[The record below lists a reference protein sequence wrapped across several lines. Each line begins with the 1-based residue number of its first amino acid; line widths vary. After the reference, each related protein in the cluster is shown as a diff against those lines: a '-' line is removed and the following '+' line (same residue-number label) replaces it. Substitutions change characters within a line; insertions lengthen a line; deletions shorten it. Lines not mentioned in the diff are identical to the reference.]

1 MMTPRIESGRFE
13 AGDTGPSRPVRF
25 DALLASL
32 SSRFVNLPPGD
43 VDGAIDDALRRICEP
58 LGVDFAALWEW
69 STDESVVLTLTHVY
83 LAEGGPPGAAIML
96 AEHFPWVSQQMRA
109 GITVALSSLEQL
121 PAEAAV
127 DRESA
132 ERLLIKSSLVLPLS
146 VGGSLPT
153 GVLAFNTV
161 RAPREWSDELV
172 DQLQLVAQV
181 FANALARRRHDL
193 ILRESEERLALAVD
207 AAEAGLWTLNLGTG
221 VFWATERARALF
233 GYSPDETLDMARFE
247 ASVHPDD
254 WGAVREP
261 LERAARTGESFDVV
275 YRIVHAADGRLR
287 WISSRGG
294 RPVGLGPTAN
304 RLTGVSIDIT
314 DRRVTEEALR
324 VGQARLQA
332 AAELARL
339 GSVEVD
345 EATGT
350 VFADD
355 RSLDILGYPPE
366 GERGMPIV
374 HFWMEHLHP
383 DDLPRVLGER
393 REALD
398 GKREELRVEYRY
410 LHPVRGER
418 WIQHIGRSTW
428 RDAAGFAVR
437 SVAVLRDITEGRQ
450 REEALRQSLEEI
462 ARLKDRL
469 EAERDYLKAEVGAS
483 RLHEEIT
490 GQSAAIRKVLRQ
502 AEQVAP
508 TPSSVLVLGET
519 GTGKERLAQCIHRL
533 SPRHHQV
540 MVKVNC
546 AALPAGL
553 IESELFGREK
563 GAYTGAMAR
572 QVGRFEIAHG
582 STLFL
587 DEIGELPLELQ
598 SKLLRVLESG
608 EFERLGGPRTIKV
621 DVRIIAATNRDLADD
636 VRKGRF
642 REDLYYRLNVF
653 PIRVPPL
660 RERKEDIPPLV
671 WAILG
676 ELNARMG
683 KRITQVSRKTMEALQ
698 RQAWPGNVR
707 ELRNILEH
715 AVIVTAGE
723 TLAPPVFDAAR
734 PAAAGQTLAESERDH
749 ILGVL
754 ERTGWRIKGAQGAA
768 EVLGLKRGTLYGRMR
783 KLGIPFP
790 ASRKR
795 EP

>member
-1 MMTPRIESGRFE
+1 M
-13 AGDTGPSRPVRF
+13 
-25 DALLASL
+25 
-32 SSRFVNLPPGD
+32 
-43 VDGAIDDALRRICEP
+43 
-58 LGVDFAALWEW
+58 
-69 STDESVVLTLTHVY
+69 
-83 LAEGGPPGAAIML
+83 
-96 AEHFPWVSQQMRA
+96 
-109 GITVALSSLEQL
+109 
-121 PAEAAV
+121 
-127 DRESA
+127 
-132 ERLLIKSSLVLPLS
+132 
-146 VGGSLPT
+146 
-153 GVLAFNTV
+153 
-161 RAPREWSDELV
+161 APRDYFL
-172 DQLQLVAQV
+172 
-181 FANALARRRHDL
+181 
-193 ILRESEERLALAVD
+193 
-207 AAEAGLWTLNLGTG
+207 
-221 VFWATERARALF
+221 
-233 GYSPDETLDMARFE
+233 
-247 ASVHPDD
+247 
-254 WGAVREP
+254 
-261 LERAARTGESFDVV
+261 
-275 YRIVHAADGRLR
+275 
-287 WISSRGG
+287 
-294 RPVGLGPTAN
+294 
-304 RLTGVSIDIT
+304 
-314 DRRVTEEALR
+314 
-324 VGQARLQA
+324 
-332 AAELARL
+332 
-339 GSVEVD
+339 
-345 EATGT
+345 
-350 VFADD
+350 
-355 RSLDILGYPPE
+355 
-366 GERGMPIV
+366 
-374 HFWMEHLHP
+374 EHLHP
-383 DDLPRVLGER
+383 EDRPRVLELGRQLHSGMLER
-393 REALD
+393 TAI
-398 GKREELRVEYRY
+398 EYRY
-410 LHPVRGER
+410 LHPTEGEK
-418 WIQHIGRSTW
+418 WIRHEARITK
-428 RDAAGFAVR
+428 RDAAGYALSSYGVM
-437 SVAVLRDITEGRQ
+437 RDISER
-450 REEALRQSLEEI
+450 RRAVEALRTSYAEI

-469 EAERDYLKAEVGAS
+469 EAERDYLKAEIGAS

-587 DEIGELPLELQ
+587 DEIGEVSLELQ

-608 EFERLGGPRTIKV
+608 EFERLGSPRTIKV

-653 PIRVPPL
+653 PIRPAAARAARGHPAAGLGDPRRV
-660 RERKEDIPPLV
+660 ERPHGQADHAGVAQDDGGAP
-671 WAILG
+671 A
-676 ELNARMG
+676 
-683 KRITQVSRKTMEALQ
+683 S
-698 RQAWPGNVR
+698 AWPGNVR
-707 ELRNILEH
+707 ELRNVLEH

-723 TLAPPVFDAAR
+723 TLAPPVFDDAR

>member
-1 MMTPRIESGRFE
+1 MSPAERENPAAPPSGTPPRFE
-13 AGDTGPSRPVRF
+13 T
-25 DALLASL
+25 LLATL

-43 VDGAIDDALRRICEP
+43 VDGAIDDALRRVCEP

-69 STDESVVLTLTHVY
+69 STDKRDVLLLTHFH
-83 LAEGGPPGAAIML
+83 LAEGVPPAASDQRE
-96 AEHFPWVSQQMRA
+96 EHFPWVRQQVQA
-109 GITVALSSLEQL
+109 GITVALSSLEEL

-127 DRESA
+127 DRA
-132 ERLLIKSSLVLPLS
+132 NGERLHIKSALGIPLS
-146 VGGSLPT
+146 VGGEPPA
-153 GVLAFNTV
+153 GVLGFNTV
-161 RAPREWSDELV
+161 RAPREWSEDLV
-172 DQLQLVAQV
+172 DQLRLVAQV

-193 ILRESEERLALAVD
+193 SLRRSESRL
-207 AAEAGLWTLNLGTG
+207 E
-221 VFWATERARALF
+221 
-233 GYSPDETLDMARFE
+233 
-247 ASVHPDD
+247 
-254 WGAVREP
+254 
-261 LERAARTGESFDVV
+261 
-275 YRIVHAADGRLR
+275 
-287 WISSRGG
+287 
-294 RPVGLGPTAN
+294 
-304 RLTGVSIDIT
+304 
-314 DRRVTEEALR
+314 
-324 VGQARLQA
+324 A
-332 AAELARL
+332 AAELAGL
-339 GSVEVD
+339 GFYEVD
-345 EATGT
+345 YVGQVA
-350 VFADD
+350 FF
-355 RSLDILGYPPE
+355 DIRLNQLLGVPPE
-366 GERGMPIV
+366 CHGGMAPRDYFV
-374 HFWMEHLHP
+374 EHLHP
-383 DDLPRVLGER
+383 EDRPRVLELGRQLHSGMVER
-393 REALD
+393 TAI
-398 GKREELRVEYRY
+398 EYRY
-410 LHPVRGER
+410 LHP
-418 WIQHIGRSTW
+418 
-428 RDAAGFAVR
+428 
-437 SVAVLRDITEGRQ
+437 TEGEKWIRHEA
-450 REEALRQSLEEI
+450 RITKRDDAGHALSSYGVMHDISERRRAVEALRTSYAEI
-462 ARLKDRL
+462 ERLKDRL
-469 EAERDYLKAEVGAS
+469 EAERDYLKTEIGVG
-483 RLHEEIT
+483 RMHDEIT

-508 TPSSVLVLGET
+508 TPSTVLVLGET

-533 SPRHHQV
+533 SPRHAQV

-587 DEIGELPLELQ
+587 DEIGEVSLELQ

-608 EFERLGGPRTIKV
+608 EFERLGSPRTIKV

-653 PIRVPPL
+653 PLRIPPL
-660 RERKEDIPPLV
+660 RERQEDIPPLV

-698 RQAWPGNVR
+698 RQSWPGNVR
-707 ELRNILEH
+707 ELRNVLEH

-723 TLAPPVFDAAR
+723 TLAPPVFDDAR

-749 ILGVL
+749 IIGVL

>member
-1 MMTPRIESGRFE
+1 MSPAEDGSV
-13 AGDTGPSRPVRF
+13 AAPVPPRPVRF
-25 DALLASL
+25 DTLLAAL
-32 SSRFVNLPPGD
+32 SSRFINLNAGD
-43 VDGAIDDALRRICEP
+43 VDDAIDDALRRICEP

-69 STDESVVLTLTHVY
+69 SADERAVLTLSHFY
-83 LAEGGPPGAAIML
+83 LAEGDSPAAADMR
-96 AEHFPWVSQQMRA
+96 AEHFPWVGQQMQA
-109 GITVALSSLEQL
+109 GITVAFFSPDEL

-127 DRESA
+127 DRESVN
-132 ERLLIKSSLVLPLS
+132 RLQIKSSLVLPLV
-146 VGGSLPT
+146 VGGSAPA
-153 GVLAFNTV
+153 GVLGFNTV
-161 RAPREWSDELV
+161 RAPREWSDDLV
-172 DQLQLVAQV
+172 EQLRLVAQV
-181 FANALARRRHDL
+181 FANALARRHHDL
-193 ILRESEERLALAVD
+193 SLRESDERLALAVD

-254 WGAVREP
+254 WGAVREV

-294 RPVGLGPTAN
+294 RPVKLA
-304 RLTGVSIDIT
+304 RAASHLTGVSIDIT

-339 GSVEVD
+339 GSRDGRSDRVSRASTSARSHILGTPPNRRERPADADRALLGAPAPGGPPRMLRRRRKRTTARAKRPHRVSVSAPRPWGEVD
-345 EATGT
+345 
-350 VFADD
+350 
-355 RSLDILGYPPE
+355 R
-366 GERGMPIV
+366 
-374 HFWMEHLHP
+374 
-383 DDLPRVLGER
+383 
-393 REALD
+393 
-398 GKREELRVEYRY
+398 
-410 LHPVRGER
+410 
-418 WIQHIGRSTW
+418 HIGRSTG
-428 RDAAGFAVR
+428 ATPPGMR
-437 SVAVLRDITEGRQ
+437 SGRSPCSATS
-450 REEALRQSLEEI
+450 RRGGSAEEALRQSLAEI

-469 EAERDYLKAEVGAS
+469 EAERDYLKAEIGAS

-490 GQSAAIRKVLRQ
+490 GRSAAIRKVLRQ

-508 TPSSVLVLGET
+508 TPSSVLLLGET

-587 DEIGELPLELQ
+587 DEIGEVPLELQ

-608 EFERLGGPRTIKV
+608 EFERLGSPRTIKV

-683 KRITQVSRKTMEALQ
+683 KRITQVSRRTMEVLQ

-707 ELRNILEH
+707 ELRNVLEH
-715 AVIVTAGE
+715 AVIVTSGE
-723 TLAPPVFDAAR
+723 TLAPPTFDDAR
-734 PAAAGQTLAESERDH
+734 PAAAGQTAAESERDH

-790 ASRKR
+790 GSRKR
-795 EP
+795 ES